1 MITRRDFLAAG
12 AALASVGNLRNAA
25 AAQSITQAQLLE
37 FAPLG
42 QVTLLHITDLH
53 AQLLPI
59 NFREPSINIGV
70 GEANGRPPH
79 LTDAAFRK
87 FFAIAD
93 RSPEAFALTSDDFV
107 ALAREYGRMG
117 GLDRIATLVGAIR
130 AERGADR
137 VALLDGGDTWQGS
150 WTSLQTKGADMA
162 ACMALLRPD
171 AMVGHFEFTYGQDRV
186 QELAKAQAFPFLAS
200 NILDEWKEPVFP
212 DRRMMERGGIKIAV
226 IGQAFPFT
234 PIANPRWLMP
244 DWSFGIQEELLRANV
259 AAARAEGAEI
269 VVLLSH
275 NGYDVDRKLAGRVAG
290 IDVILSGHTHDAMP
304 RPELIGST
312 VLVASGCNGKFLS
325 RIDLNV
331 QGGKLAGWRHKLIP
345 VFADAITPD
354 PAMAAEIAMQRAP
367 FAAGLGKLLGRTEG
381 LLYRRGNLNGTFDD
395 LICDAMLAERDTE
408 IALSPGF
415 RWGANLLPGQN
426 ITAEDIYSATAI
438 TYPACYRRS
447 MTGAQLHDVLEDVA
461 DNLFNPD
468 PYYQQGGDMVRVG
481 GVGYTLNPTA
491 PIGKRITDMVLL
503 RTGAPIEAASSY
515 QVAGWASINQA
526 TEGPPIWDVVGA
538 HLRNHPEVR
547 PTDHSN
553 VKLISG

>member
-1 MITRRDFLAAG
+1 MITRRDFWAAG
-12 AALASVGNLRNAA
+12 AALASVGTVSRAA
-25 AAQSITQAQLLE
+25 ATQAITQDNLLA
-37 FAPLG
+37 FTPLG
-42 QVTLLHITDLH
+42 QVTLLHVTDLH
-53 AQLLPI
+53 AQLLPM
-59 NFREPSINIGV
+59 NFREPSVNIGV
-70 GEANGRPPH
+70 GEAHGRPPH
-79 LTDAAFRK
+79 LSDGAFRK

-93 RSPEAFALTSDDFV
+93 GSPDAFALTSDDFV

-117 GLDRIATLVGAIR
+117 GLDRIATLVNAIR

-150 WTSLQTKGADMA
+150 WTSLQTKGADMV
-162 ACMALLRPD
+162 ACMARLQPD

-186 QELAKAQAFPFLAS
+186 LELAKAQDFPFLAS

-212 DRRMMERGGIKIAV
+212 ASRMITRGGVNIAI

-234 PIANPRWLMP
+234 PIANPRWMMP
-244 DWSFGIQEELLRANV
+244 DWNFGIQEELLRANV
-259 AAARAEGAEI
+259 AAARAKGATV

-275 NGYDVDRKLAGRVAG
+275 NGYDVDRKLAVRVAG

-312 VLVASGCNGKFLS
+312 ILVASGCNGKFLS
-325 RIDLNV
+325 RIDLDV
-331 QGGKLAGWRHKLIP
+331 QGGKVAGWRYKLIP

-354 PAMAAEIAMQRAP
+354 PAMSAEIAKQRAP
-367 FAAGLGKLLGRTEG
+367 YAADLSKVLGRTQG
-381 LLYRRGNLNGTFDD
+381 LLYRRGNAHGSFDD
-395 LICDAMLAERDTE
+395 LICDAMLAERDAE

-415 RWGANLLPGQN
+415 RWGPSLLPGQD
-426 ITAEDIYSATAI
+426 ITADDVYNATAI
-438 TYPACYRRS
+438 TYPACYRTTMS
-447 MTGAQLHDVLEDVA
+447 GAQLRDVLEDVA

-481 GVGYTLNPTA
+481 GVGYTLNPNA
-491 PIGKRITDMVLL
+491 AIGKRISDMVLL
-503 RTGAPIEAASSY
+503 RTGAAIDAARLY
-515 QVAGWASINQA
+515 RVAGWASISQA

-547 PTDHSN
+547 PRDHSN
-553 VKLISG
+553 VKLITT

>member
-1 MITRRDFLAAG
+1 
-12 AALASVGNLRNAA
+12 
-25 AAQSITQAQLLE
+25 
-37 FAPLG
+37 
-42 QVTLLHITDLH
+42 
-53 AQLLPI
+53 
-59 NFREPSINIGV
+59 
-70 GEANGRPPH
+70 
-79 LTDAAFRK
+79 
-87 FFAIAD
+87 
-93 RSPEAFALTSDDFV
+93 
-107 ALAREYGRMG
+107 
-117 GLDRIATLVGAIR
+117 
-130 AERGADR
+130 
-137 VALLDGGDTWQGS
+137 
-150 WTSLQTKGADMA
+150 
-162 ACMALLRPD
+162 
-171 AMVGHFEFTYGQDRV
+171 MVGHFEFTYGQDRV

-212 DRRMMERGGIKIAV
+212 DRRMMERGGVKIAV

-415 RWGANLLPGQN
+415 RWGANLLPSQN

-481 GVGYTLNPTA
+481 GVGYALNPTA

>member
-1 MITRRDFLAAG
+1 MLAL
-12 AALASVGNLRNAA
+12 AALAASGTKPARAAKQNL
-25 AAQSITQAQLLE
+25 TQQDLLH
-37 FAPLG
+37 FTPLG
-42 QVTLLHITDLH
+42 QITLLHMTDLH
-53 AQLLPI
+53 AQLKPVYV
-59 NFREPSINIGV
+59 REPSVNIGV
-70 GEANGRPPH
+70 GAARGRAPH
-79 LTDAAFRK
+79 ITDAAFRAA
-87 FFAIAD
+87 FGIQPDTAD
-93 RSPEAFALTSDDFV
+93 AYALTAENFV
-107 ALAREYGRMG
+107 ALAREYGKMG
-117 GLDRIATLVGAIR
+117 GLDRIATLVHAIR
-130 AERGADR
+130 ADRGADK
-137 VALLDGGDTWQGS
+137 VLLLDGGDTWQGS
-150 WTSLQTKGADMA
+150 WTALQTKAADMVR
-162 ACMALLRPD
+162 CMGLLKPD
-171 AMVGHFEFTYGQDRV
+171 AMTGHFEFTYGQDR
-186 QELAKAQAFPFLAS
+186 LKDLTDKQAFPFLAS
-200 NILDEWKEPVFP
+200 NVLDEWKEPIFP
-212 DRRMMERGGIKIAV
+212 TTQMFERGGVKIAV
-226 IGQAFPFT
+226 LGQAFPFT

-275 NGYDVDRKLAGRVAG
+275 NGYDVDRKLAGRVSG

-304 RPELIGST
+304 RPEVIGST

-354 PAMAAEIAMQRAP
+354 PAMAAEIAKQRAP
-367 FAAGLGKLLGRTEG
+367 FVAGLGTLLGRTQG
-381 LLYRRGNLNGTFDD
+381 LLYRRGNLNGSFDD
-395 LICDAMLAERDTE
+395 LICDAMLAERDAE

-415 RWGANLLPGQN
+415 RWGANLLPGQD
-426 ITAEDIYSATAI
+426 ITAEDLYSATAI

-481 GVGYTLNPTA
+481 GVGYALNPNA

-503 RTGAPIEAASSY
+503 RTGAPIDAARSY